1 MEFSSLLRIPEKSRF
16 ARYTIHGNNN
26 TYTKTEDIVYNKKGF
41 YYIGKNSSNIEK
53 LVRVL
58 KRGYA
63 SDLIENA
70 KSELK
75 RSITQEKNAIPE
87 VIFCE
92 SHFDASAIKSL
103 RHFLNTHPLLSSIPF
118 VVDAPVNGRDK
129 LNKHKNA
136 NLADEIMFLQETEEK
151 NLKVKIQFL
160 KKVKMNSSKINEEQ
174 QNKIQVNLNFHLILK
189 RVFDIIVSFLALC
202 LLSPLFLLIGLA
214 IKIESRGPVFYI
226 SKRAGKGYQIFD
238 FYKFRT
244 MYVNA
249 DKNIDE
255 YSHLNQYNAST
266 QNGPLFIK
274 IKNDP
279 RVTRVGA
286 FLRNSSLDELPQLIN
301 VFLGNMSLVGNR
313 PLPLYEAATLTT
325 DDWAAR
331 FMAPAGMTGLWQ
343 IKKRGQRNMS
353 VQERISLDIAYA
365 NKNNFIYD
373 LWIMAN
379 TPYALLQ
386 KENV

>member
-16 ARYTIHGNNN
+16 ARYTIQSNSNS
-26 TYTKTEDIVYNKKGF
+26 YTREEDVIYSKNGF
-41 YYIGKNSSNIEK
+41 YYIGKNSTNIEK

-75 RSITQEKNAIPE
+75 RSLTQEKNAIPE

-92 SHFDASAIKSL
+92 SHFDPTSIKSL
-103 RHFLNTHPLLSSIPF
+103 RFFLNTHPLLSSIPF
-118 VVDAPVNGRDK
+118 VLDAPISSRDK
-129 LNKHKNA
+129 LNMHKKA
-136 NLADEIMFLQETEEK
+136 GLADEIMFLQETEEK

-160 KKVKMNSSKINEEQ
+160 KKVKMNSAKISERQ
-174 QNKIQVNLNFHLILK
+174 QNKMQMNMSFHFLLK
-189 RVFDIIVSFLALC
+189 RAFDIMISALALC
-202 LLSPLFLLIGLA
+202 LLSPIFLLIALA

-226 SKRAGKGYQIFD
+226 SKRAGRGYQIFD

-244 MYVNA
+244 MFVNA

-255 YSHLNQYNAST
+255 YSHLNQYKADSKS
-266 QNGPLFIK
+266 GPLFIK

-279 RVTRVGA
+279 RVTKVGA
-286 FLRNSSLDELPQLIN
+286 FLRNTSLDELPQLIN